1 MHSDAAIDGDP
12 LPPGQVWAISPG
24 GPDAEPGLYRIEV
37 TSGPGGGVKILNTP
51 APPDFRESVK
61 VGEQNLY
68 TQSKQI
74 VGDRDLQAHEFSI
87 QMRALDNDRSGVDLG
102 LPVLMALASAL
113 LERSTKGGLIVMG
126 PLNLG
131 GSIEMLSNAVAL
143 AEVGVEKQAHTLLMP
158 VSARRQL
165 DDLPDELW
173 TKINIEF
180 YSDAPEAFFKAVLD

>member
-1 MHSDAAIDGDP
+1 M
-12 LPPGQVWAISPG
+12 WAISPG

-102 LPVLMALASAL
+102 LQVLMALASAL

-131 GSIEMLSNAVAL
+131 RAADCF
-143 AEVGVEKQAHTLLMP
+143 AWPCPCQ
-158 VSARRQL
+158 
-165 DDLPDELW
+165 
-173 TKINIEF
+173 
-180 YSDAPEAFFKAVLD
+180 